1 VEGEE
6 WHSPLDESL
15 QVAVAGSEA
24 TQKVQHHGTID
35 DGLHGGSPPNPSSSD
50 NTFQQRELVELGVE
64 VEHPNLLVPEELP
77 LESEPRLASIVRLV
91 ADDVL

>member
-1 VEGEE
+1 
-6 WHSPLDESL
+6 
-15 QVAVAGSEA
+15 
-24 TQKVQHHGTID
+24 
-35 DGLHGGSPPNPSSSD
+35 
-50 NTFQQRELVELGVE
+50 VELGVE